1 MDNIVEEKIDVS
13 KEDLKSDLKNL
24 LIVVAIKDIKVGLYG
39 NLIVMQNIDTAV
51 RYFDV
56 QMNNLK
62 KAGYQ
67 SCDFQLFKIG
77 YYNQNTGDLVPEFE
91 YIKEGE

>member
-1 MDNIVEEKIDVS
+1 MENIVDEKIEVT
-13 KEDLKSDLKNL
+13 KEDLKEDLKNL

-62 KAGYQ
+62 NAGYQ
-67 SCDFQLFKIG
+67 PCDFQLFKIG
-77 YYNQNTGDLVPEFE
+77 YYNQLKGEFLPEFE